1 IFTAYV
7 FLINYIEASLILI
20 LGLQLKLFLHSLE
33 GIPLWKCHFARQNA
47 RVQFFEALQ
56 EVLEKLQ
63 SKQMPAYEKKLGWVP
78 MCDADAGQQCAVR
91 KGARIGKL
99 CECPRGTSCNFSILK
114 CF

>member
-1 IFTAYV
+1 MVGRLLLLLCATCSVLVVLASSHD
-7 FLINYIEASLILI
+7 FLETRSPEDSIKTQEEQEL
-20 LGLQLKLFLHSLE
+20 
-33 GIPLWKCHFARQNA
+33 
-47 RVQFFEALQ
+47 FEALQ